1 MFLDTL
7 AVVFL
12 GFLFRQVHGYPFVIG
27 ELQATAVVA
36 KMLLQGWAA
45 TFPGQDVDLLLKLWL
60 DVNLSRL
67 SCIDGA
73 SPCRLKSFT
82 KYGGAAVKN
91 RKNALSVE
99 LALLCAGQ

>member
-1 MFLDTL
+1 MFPGTL
-7 AVVFL
+7 AVVIL
-12 GFLFRQVHGYPFVIG
+12 GLLFGQVHNYPFVIG
-27 ELQATAVVA
+27 ELEATAVVT

-60 DVNLSRL
+60 DVNLRRL